1 MNLFQCFE
9 ILINAKLASLTKIPW
24 SSKPS
29 ELPVRIIDKIRHK
42 SVGGGSSAES
52 QEPAATVQR
61 QQVRGRDFTCM
72 RSIKFKKPRL
82 VALNYIVTYPSSR
95 KIFKWDVK

>member
-1 MNLFQCFE
+1 M
-9 ILINAKLASLTKIPW
+9 IPR

-29 ELPVRIIDKIRHK
+29 ELPVRIIDKIRDK

-52 QEPAATVQR
+52 QEPAATVQH
-61 QQVRGRDFTCM
+61 QQVRGSNFTCM
-72 RSIKFKKPRL
+72 RSIKFLKKNRL

-95 KIFKWDVK
+95 KIVKWDVK